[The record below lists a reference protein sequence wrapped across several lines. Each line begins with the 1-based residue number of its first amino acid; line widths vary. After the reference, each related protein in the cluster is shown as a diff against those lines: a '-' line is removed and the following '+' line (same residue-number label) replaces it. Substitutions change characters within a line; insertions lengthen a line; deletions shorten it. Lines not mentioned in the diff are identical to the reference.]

1 MSKKAQTTEIL
12 REKELLLI
20 RRAGTS
26 NWQIH
31 YKVKSI
37 NKWVCKSAGTD
48 DLKVAKVAKAA
59 AEDIAADIRA
69 AERRGLYV

>member
-1 MSKKAQTTEIL
+1 MSKKAKTTVIL

-37 NKWVCKSAGTD
+37 NKWMRKSAGTD
-48 DLKVAKVAKAA
+48 NLKVAKAA